1 MFPLSALTNGKER
14 GAAKGQKGLK
24 HSLVTSS
31 RAARFL
37 EVLYT
42 TYQNELRGDMLNNPL
57 SAFFDSFIEGR
68 T

>member
-24 HSLVTSS
+24 HSFVTSS
-31 RAARFL
+31 RAARFSKL
-37 EVLYT
+37 CT
-42 TYQNELRGDMLNNPL
+42 TYQSELRGDMLNNPL